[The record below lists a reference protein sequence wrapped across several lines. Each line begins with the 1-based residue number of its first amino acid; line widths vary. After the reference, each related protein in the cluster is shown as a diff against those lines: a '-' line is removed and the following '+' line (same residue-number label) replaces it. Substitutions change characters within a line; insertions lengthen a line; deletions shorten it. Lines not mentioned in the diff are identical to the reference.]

1 MKIQPF
7 DFDMVTVSEKIR
19 ETKRIPSKGQYFT
32 EDLGNGI
39 AIEMVEIPT
48 GRFLMG
54 APQSETEGYD
64 NERPQHAVTVKTF
77 FMSKFP
83 VTQAQWR
90 LIADLP
96 AIDRKLN
103 PDPSKYKGEN
113 RPVEKI
119 SWHEAVEFCLRLS
132 QETQRKYRLPSEAEW
147 EYACRAGTTT
157 PFHLGKKLPNN
168 LANIYGS
175 TLNKKPCQG
184 STPVGS
190 FGVANAFGLYDM
202 HGNVY
207 EWCADTWHENYE
219 GAPNNGSV
227 WLEKGEERERVIRG
241 GFWLNYSRNCR
252 SAYRERFKMDERSS
266 IIGFRLACDRND
278 SHCD

>member
-1 MKIQPF
+1 MNNHSFEFETIAPN
-7 DFDMVTVSEKIR
+7 EKIR
-19 ETKRIPSKGQYFT
+19 GTQRITVKGECFT
-32 EDLGNGI
+32 EDLGDSNI
-39 AIEMVEIPT
+39 IKMVKIPA

-54 APQSETEGYD
+54 APPSEAEAYD
-64 NERPQHAVTVKTF
+64 NERPQHLVTVEPF
-77 FMSKFP
+77 FMSKFLI
-83 VTQAQWR
+83 TQAQWKCVAT
-90 LIADLP
+90 LPTVDLQL
-96 AIDRKLN
+96 D
-103 PDPSKYKGEN
+103 PDPSKYKGDN
-113 RPVEKI
+113 RPVERV

-132 QETQRKYRLPSEAEW
+132 KATKRNYRLPSEAEW

-157 PFHLGKKLPNN
+157 PFYVGKKLPNN

-207 EWCADTWHENYE
+207 EWCADSWHEDYQ

-227 WLEKGEERERVIRG
+227 WLAGGEEGERVIRG
-241 GFWLNYSRNCR
+241 GFWLNYARNCR
-252 SAYRERFKMDERSS
+252 SAYRERFEMDEKSS
-266 IIGFRLACDRND
+266 IIGFRLTCDRG
-278 SHCD
+278 